1 MGFRPSTLNSV
12 RNIMY
17 PNCTDATAES
27 VAEGYDYSHL
37 VGSPVTQRD
46 KGLDAAQ
53 FDGLATDYDRIL
65 LRFGM
70 HILWQL

>member
-12 RNIMY
+12 RSIMY
-17 PNCTDATAES
+17 PNCNDPTAAS
-27 VAEGYDYSHL
+27 VADRYDYSH
-37 VGSPVTQRD
+37 PVTQHD
-46 KGLDAAQ
+46 KGFDAAQ
-53 FDGLATDYDRIL
+53 FDGLLTDYDRIL